1 MPGMQKNN
9 STKADHVLYHVTKP
23 GAWGAGQ

>member
-1 MPGMQKNN
+1 MQKNN